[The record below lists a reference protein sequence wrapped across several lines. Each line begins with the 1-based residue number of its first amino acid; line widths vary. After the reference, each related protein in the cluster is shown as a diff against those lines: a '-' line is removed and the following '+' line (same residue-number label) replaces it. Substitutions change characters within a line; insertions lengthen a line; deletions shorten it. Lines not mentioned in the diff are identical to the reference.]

1 MKNKKYLDIL
11 TLILFI
17 LSSLFMYNFYKA
29 LSGFIANG
37 FRDFLVMFPIIISY
51 LLLVISFLTYF
62 YDRYI
67 NNINKISRIIF
78 SSLMSILSII
88 NLVLIFN
95 NINIYISNNKLG
107 GYDTLLGLI
116 KFPYDSIICLIVVL
130 IFQIIHLVN
139 IIKPIDKFNELKV
152 LFNEEN
158 SVKLN
163 IVEYVLICVY
173 AILVFVFIES
183 FINGLK
189 ALSNILYDVKYI
201 YLLLW
206 VLIPLINLIYL
217 VFKFENKDISKKNKV
232 ILLTSNIGINILF
245 GLLLLVFELIYPSF
259 IVQIGKP
266 IFTIAF
272 SVSLPIEMLVLLIL
286 QLISIIICSIKL
298 IITLKKKIV

>member
-67 NNINKISRIIF
+67 KNINNISRIIF
-78 SSLMSILSII
+78 SSLMSILSIA

-139 IIKPIDKFNELKV
+139 IIKPIEKFNELKV

-163 IVEYVLICVY
+163 IIEYVLICIY
-173 AILVFVFIES
+173 AILVFVFIGS

>member
-67 NNINKISRIIF
+67 NNINKIYRIIF

-163 IVEYVLICVY
+163 IIEYVLICIY
-173 AILVFVFIES
+173 AILVFVFIGS

>member
-163 IVEYVLICVY
+163 IIEYVLICIY
-173 AILVFVFIES
+173 AILVFVFIGS

-217 VFKFENKDISKKNKV
+217 VFKFENKDFSKKNKV

>member
-163 IVEYVLICVY
+163 IIEYVLICIY
-173 AILVFVFIES
+173 AILVFVFIGS

-201 YLLLW
+201 YLLYDY
-206 VLIPLINLIYL
+206 IN
-217 VFKFENKDISKKNKV
+217 
-232 ILLTSNIGINILF
+232 
-245 GLLLLVFELIYPSF
+245 
-259 IVQIGKP
+259 
-266 IFTIAF
+266 
-272 SVSLPIEMLVLLIL
+272 
-286 QLISIIICSIKL
+286 
-298 IITLKKKIV
+298 

>member
-130 IFQIIHLVN
+130 IFLIIHLVN

-163 IVEYVLICVY
+163 IIEYVLICIY
-173 AILVFVFIES
+173 AILVFVFIGS